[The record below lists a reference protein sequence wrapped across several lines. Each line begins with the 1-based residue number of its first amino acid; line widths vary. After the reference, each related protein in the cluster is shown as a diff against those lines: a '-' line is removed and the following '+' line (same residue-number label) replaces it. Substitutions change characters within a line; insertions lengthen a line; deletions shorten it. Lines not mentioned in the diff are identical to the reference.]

1 MSFSF
6 FALHL
11 VELERKLQGM
21 IFILL
26 DRIMKRSQLI
36 IIEIVDPL
44 SSVEITQSK
53 SQGMCFLICFDLL
66 IAFFLRE

>member
-1 MSFSF
+1 
-6 FALHL
+6 
-11 VELERKLQGM
+11 M